1 MPVQLFLESQG
12 LDDETVAYLL
22 SACADGSA
30 EDLQEAAQTFLSEE
44 ATSALM
50 QLVSADAASQPA
62 PKALVISRSVVLGS
76 ALPGTFAADAADI
89 PDIADATGP
98 ISKSNKPSKQA
109 RRNARVQ
116 DKSKAK
122 AKIMIQDDEKAQKD
136 ISRCLQDVAA
146 FGLKE
151 TEDGLDAFDSFA
163 ITGKPHRERIKHA
176 AGFKDI
182 VLPDVFVGT
191 VTDQGQKDLI
201 WGASLQIMRGH
212 KYGLIGRNG
221 CGKTTLLRRLARKQL
236 PGLPSLR
243 YGYVAQELVG
253 TTDSVLD
260 VACRGDTEFQ
270 DLMSERG
277 LIEASLMSGMESA
290 ELTEDFAAVM
300 QRLDEIEE
308 SFGQHGLRGHA
319 RNILLGL
326 QFTAEMLD
334 MPTKALSGGW
344 RMRLALAQALLS
356 RADCLLL
363 DEPTNHL
370 DLAGVL
376 WLQNLLTH
384 KLDPDVMLVMI
395 SHDRAFLDGV
405 VTDII
410 EIRRQN
416 IEQGSGNFTAW
427 QQRRA
432 QQQETITSKLHANE
446 KERKRT
452 KDMIQ
457 KMRDS
462 ASSSSSKREADPN
475 KLRQAKQ
482 RQTQLYGKVGANGEE
497 KTFGRLELV
506 NYNGKVCDIK
516 ALADEITSEEKMR
529 IKLPEP
535 AQLSGVLL
543 ALDGA
548 SFTIAEA
555 KRTILHKVKLSL
567 EPQSRVA
574 VVGTNGAG
582 KTTLLRW
589 LEGAQWPHDSKAKR
603 HPKLKVAHVSQHH
616 LERLE
621 DHLAHTCLDYL
632 RSVLPDV
639 EPGSSDPNAALS
651 RVSKVDVL
659 HGYLANY
666 GLGGIAKQKL
676 GTLSGGQK
684 ARLAFA
690 AEVWHKPHLL
700 LLDEPTNH
708 LDIETLDALADALRS
723 YQGATVIVSH
733 NQGFLTEVCNEL
745 WTVDAGKVSCSG
757 RGSENFTK
765 EFSTYRRKVLRQIKG
780 CT

>member
-1 MPVQLFLESQG
+1 MPIRVFLESQG
-12 LDDETVAYLL
+12 LDDETVEYVFSAYN
-22 SACADGSA
+22 DGSV
-30 EDLQEAAQTFLSEE
+30 EDLKEAASIFLSGE
-44 ATSALM
+44 ATDSLM
-50 QLVSADAASQPA
+50 QLVAAEKSGHAASTNSMIAKP
-62 PKALVISRSVVLGS
+62 LVLGS
-76 ALPGTFAADAADI
+76 AFLGDDMAEVV
-89 PDIADATGP
+89 GP
-98 ISKSNKPSKQA
+98 ELVAEKPSKPSKQA
-109 RRNARVQ
+109 RRNARAQ
-116 DKSKAK
+116 EKSKAK
-122 AKIMIQDDEKAQKD
+122 AKVIAKNEGEVTRSEE
-136 ISRCLQDVAA
+136 SRALGDVAA

-176 AGFKDI
+176 AKFKDI
-182 VLPDVFVGT
+182 VLPDVFVGI
-191 VTDQGQKDLI
+191 VTDLGQKDLI
-201 WGASLQIMRGH
+201 WGASLQVMRGH
-212 KYGLIGRNG
+212 KYGLVGRNG

-236 PGLPSLR
+236 PGLPPLR

-270 DLMSERG
+270 EFLAERAH
-277 LIEASLMSGMESA
+277 IEKSLMSGIESA

-319 RNILLGL
+319 RSILLGL
-326 QFTAEMLD
+326 QFTEEMLE

-376 WLQNLLTH
+376 WLQNFLMH

-395 SHDRAFLDGV
+395 SHDRVFLDCV

-416 IEQGSGNFTAW
+416 IEQGPGNFSAW

-432 QQQETITSKLHANE
+432 QQQEAISSKIEANE

-452 KDMIQ
+452 KEMIQ
-457 KMRDS
+457 KMRDT

-497 KTFGRLELV
+497 KTYGRLELV
-506 NYNGKVCDIK
+506 NYNGKVCEVK
-516 ALADEITSEEKMR
+516 ALAEELVADEKMKIR
-529 IKLPEP
+529 LPE
-535 AQLSGVLL
+535 AGQLSGILL

-548 SFTIAEA
+548 SFTITEA
-555 KRTILHKVKLSL
+555 NRTILRNVKLSL

-589 LEGAQWPHDSKAKR
+589 LEGAQWPQDSKARR

-621 DHLAHTCLDYL
+621 DHLTETCLDYL
-632 RSVLPDV
+632 RSVLPNL
-639 EPGSSDPNAALS
+639 EPGSDPNTILS
-651 RVSKVDVL
+651 NVASETLL

-708 LDIETLDALADALRS
+708 LDVETLDALSDALRTF
-723 YQGATVIVSH
+723 QGATVIVSH

-757 RGSENFTK
+757 RGSENFSK
-765 EFSTYRRKVLRQIKG
+765 EFSAYRRKVLRQIKS
-780 CT
+780 CS

>member
-1 MPVQLFLESQG
+1 MNSMLAKP
-12 LDDETVAYLL
+12 
-22 SACADGSA
+22 
-30 EDLQEAAQTFLSEE
+30 
-44 ATSALM
+44 
-50 QLVSADAASQPA
+50 
-62 PKALVISRSVVLGS
+62 VVLGS
-76 ALPGTFAADAADI
+76 LFGDDAAEMVA
-89 PDIADATGP
+89 PELVAAAEKP
-98 ISKSNKPSKQA
+98 NKPTKQA
-109 RRNARVQ
+109 RRNARAQ
-116 DKSKAK
+116 DKSNAK
-122 AKIMIQDDEKAQKD
+122 AKVIAKNDDEKIHSD
-136 ISRCLQDVAA
+136 ESRGLGDVAA

-163 ITGKPHRERIKHA
+163 ITGKAHRERIKHA
-176 AGFKDI
+176 AKFKDI
-182 VLPDVFVGT
+182 VLPDVFVGI
-191 VTDQGQKDLI
+191 VTDLGQKDLI
-201 WGASLQIMRGH
+201 LGASLQIMRGH

-236 PGLPSLR
+236 PGLPPLR

-260 VACRGDTEFQ
+260 VACRGDTELQ
-270 DLMSERG
+270 ELLVERAH
-277 LIEASLMSGMESA
+277 IEKSLMSGIESA

-308 SFGQHGLRGHA
+308 SFGKHGLRGHA
-319 RNILLGL
+319 RSILLGL
-326 QFTAEMLD
+326 QFTEEMLE

-376 WLQNLLTH
+376 WLQNFLMH

-395 SHDRAFLDGV
+395 SHDRVFLDSV

-410 EIRRQN
+410 EIRRQT
-416 IEQGSGNFTAW
+416 IEQGSGNFSEW

-432 QQQETITSKLHANE
+432 QQQEAISSKLEANE

-452 KDMIQ
+452 KEMIQ

-497 KTFGRLELV
+497 KTYGRLELV
-506 NYNGKVCDIK
+506 NYNGKVCDVK
-516 ALADEITSEEKMR
+516 VLAEELVADEKMK
-529 IKLPEP
+529 IKLPD
-535 AQLSGVLL
+535 AGQLSGILL

-555 KRTILHKVKLSL
+555 NRTILRNVKLSL

-589 LEGAQWPHDSKAKR
+589 LEGAQWPQDSKARR

-621 DHLAHTCLDYL
+621 DHLTETCLDYL
-632 RSVLPDV
+632 RSVLPNL
-639 EPGSSDPNAALS
+639 EPGSDPNSTLSNVS
-651 RVSKVDVL
+651 RVDML

-676 GTLSGGQK
+676 GTLFGGQK

-690 AEVWHKPHLL
+690 AEVWQKPHLL

-708 LDIETLDALADALRS
+708 LDVETLDALSDALRTF
-723 YQGATVIVSH
+723 QGATVIVSH

-757 RGSENFTK
+757 RGSEK
-765 EFSTYRRKVLRQIKG
+765 FSKDFSAYRRKVLRQIKSRS
-780 CT
+780 

>member
-1 MPVQLFLESQG
+1 MSQG
-12 LDDETVAYLL
+12 LDDETVTYLL
-22 SACADGSA
+22 SAYADGSVK
-30 EDLQEAAQTFLSEE
+30 DLQEAASIFLSEE
-44 ATSALM
+44 ANDAFM
-50 QLVSADAASQPA
+50 QLVAVADSSRPASKESVFSKP
-62 PKALVISRSVVLGS
+62 VVLGT
-76 ALPGTFAADAADI
+76 ALLGDITAHLAADVADV
-89 PDIADATGP
+89 ADMEPAGKP
-98 ISKSNKPSKQA
+98 NKPSKQA
-109 RRNARVQ
+109 RRNARAQ
-116 DKSKAK
+116 DKSKPKAK
-122 AKIMIQDDEKAQKD
+122 ATVTNHDEKLEKD
-136 ISRCLQDVAA
+136 ESRGLGDVAA

-176 AGFKDI
+176 AKFKDI
-182 VLPDVFVGT
+182 VLPDVFVGI

-221 CGKTTLLRRLARKQL
+221 SGKTTLLRRLARKQL
-236 PGLPSLR
+236 PGLPPLR

-253 TTDSVLD
+253 TTDLVLD

-270 DLMSERG
+270 DLLAERAQ
-277 LIEASLMSGMESA
+277 IEKSLMSGVESA
-290 ELTEDFAAVM
+290 ELTEDFASVM

-319 RNILLGL
+319 RSILLGL
-326 QFTAEMLD
+326 QFTSEMLE

-376 WLQNLLTH
+376 WLQNFLTH

-410 EIRRQN
+410 EIRRQS

-432 QQQETITSKLHANE
+432 LQQETIASKLEANE

-452 KDMIQ
+452 KEMIQ

-482 RQTQLYGKVGANGEE
+482 RQTQLYGKIGANGEE
-497 KTFGRLELV
+497 KTYGRLELV
-506 NYNGKVCDIK
+506 NYNGKVCEVK
-516 ALADEITSEEKMR
+516 ALAEEITTDEKMR
-529 IKLPEP
+529 MKLPEP
-535 AQLSGVLL
+535 AQLSGILL

-555 KRTILHKVKLSL
+555 KRTILQNVKLSL

-589 LEGAQWPHDSKAKR
+589 LEGAQWPTSKAKR
-603 HPKLKVAHVSQHH
+603 HPKLRVAHVSQHH

-621 DHLAHTCLDYL
+621 DHLTETCLEYL
-632 RSVLPDV
+632 RSVLPNL
-639 EPGSSDPNAALS
+639 EPGSDPNATLSCVS
-651 RVSKVDVL
+651 RVEVL
-659 HGYLANY
+659 HSYLANY

-690 AEVWHKPHLL
+690 SEVWHKPHLL

-708 LDIETLDALADALRS
+708 LDIETLDALADALRTF
-723 YQGATVIVSH
+723 QGATVIVSH

-757 RGSENFTK
+757 RGAENFAK
-765 EFSTYRRKVLRQIKG
+765 EFSSYRRKVLRQIKS
-780 CT
+780 CA

>member
-1 MPVQLFLESQG
+1 L
-12 LDDETVAYLL
+12 
-22 SACADGSA
+22 
-30 EDLQEAAQTFLSEE
+30 
-44 ATSALM
+44 
-50 QLVSADAASQPA
+50 
-62 PKALVISRSVVLGS
+62 
-76 ALPGTFAADAADI
+76 
-89 PDIADATGP
+89 
-98 ISKSNKPSKQA
+98 
-109 RRNARVQ
+109 
-116 DKSKAK
+116 
-122 AKIMIQDDEKAQKD
+122 
-136 ISRCLQDVAA
+136 
-146 FGLKE
+146 
-151 TEDGLDAFDSFA
+151 
-163 ITGKPHRERIKHA
+163 
-176 AGFKDI
+176 
-182 VLPDVFVGT
+182 
-191 VTDQGQKDLI
+191 GQKDLI

-236 PGLPSLR
+236 PGLPPLR

-270 DLMSERG
+270 DLLAERAH
-277 LIEASLMSGMESA
+277 IEKSLMSGIESA
-290 ELTEDFAAVM
+290 ELTEDFAAVL
-300 QRLDEIEE
+300 QRLDELEE

-319 RNILLGL
+319 RSILLGL
-326 QFTAEMLD
+326 QFTEEMLE

-376 WLQNLLTH
+376 WLQNFLMH
-384 KLDPDVMLVMI
+384 KLSPDVMLVMI
-395 SHDRAFLDGV
+395 SHDRVFLDNV

-410 EIRRQN
+410 EIRRQS
-416 IEQGSGNFTAW
+416 IEQGPGNFSAW

-432 QQQETITSKLHANE
+432 QQQEAISSKIEANE

-452 KDMIQ
+452 KEMIQ
-457 KMRDS
+457 KMRDT
-462 ASSSSSKREADPN
+462 AASSSSKREADPN

-497 KTFGRLELV
+497 KTYGRLELV
-506 NYNGKVCDIK
+506 NYNGQVCDVK
-516 ALADEITSEEKMR
+516 QLAEELTADEKMK
-529 IKLPEP
+529 IKLPE
-535 AQLSGVLL
+535 AGQLSGILL

-548 SFTIAEA
+548 SFTIPEVN
-555 KRTILHKVKLSL
+555 RTILRNVKLSL

-589 LEGAQWPHDSKAKR
+589 LEGAQWPQDSKARR

-621 DHLAHTCLDYL
+621 DHLTETCLDYL
-632 RSVLPDV
+632 RSVLPNL
-639 EPGSSDPNAALS
+639 EPGSDPNATLSNVS
-651 RVSKVDVL
+651 RVDML

-666 GLGGIAKQKL
+666 GLGGIAMQKL

-708 LDIETLDALADALRS
+708 LDVETLDALSDALRTF
-723 YQGATVIVSH
+723 QGATVIVSH

-757 RGSENFTK
+757 KGSENFSK
-765 EFSTYRRKVLRQIKG
+765 EFSAYRRKVLRQIKS
-780 CT
+780 CS

>member
-1 MPVQLFLESQG
+1 
-12 LDDETVAYLL
+12 
-22 SACADGSA
+22 
-30 EDLQEAAQTFLSEE
+30 
-44 ATSALM
+44 
-50 QLVSADAASQPA
+50 
-62 PKALVISRSVVLGS
+62 
-76 ALPGTFAADAADI
+76 
-89 PDIADATGP
+89 
-98 ISKSNKPSKQA
+98 
-109 RRNARVQ
+109 
-116 DKSKAK
+116 
-122 AKIMIQDDEKAQKD
+122 
-136 ISRCLQDVAA
+136 
-146 FGLKE
+146 
-151 TEDGLDAFDSFA
+151 
-163 ITGKPHRERIKHA
+163 
-176 AGFKDI
+176 
-182 VLPDVFVGT
+182 
-191 VTDQGQKDLI
+191 
-201 WGASLQIMRGH
+201 MRGH

-236 PGLPSLR
+236 PGLPPLR

-253 TTDSVLD
+253 TSDSVLE
-260 VACRGDTEFQ
+260 VACRGDTELQ
-270 DLMSERG
+270 DLLAERTH
-277 LIEASLMSGMESA
+277 IEKLLMSGVESA
-290 ELTEDFAAVM
+290 ELTEDFASVM

-319 RNILLGL
+319 RKILLGL
-326 QFTAEMLD
+326 QFATEMLD

-376 WLQNLLTH
+376 WLQNFLMH
-384 KLDPDVMLVMI
+384 RLDPDVMLVMI

-410 EIRRQN
+410 EIRRHN
-416 IEQGSGNFTAW
+416 IEQGSGNFSSW
-427 QQRRA
+427 QQRRT
-432 QQQETITSKLHANE
+432 QQQETISSKLEANE

-452 KDMIQ
+452 KEMIQ
-457 KMRDS
+457 KLRDS
-462 ASSSSSKREADPN
+462 ASSSSRKEADPN

-482 RQTQLYGKVGANGEE
+482 RQTQLYGKIGANGEE
-497 KTFGRLELV
+497 KTYGRLELV
-506 NYNGKVCDIK
+506 NYNGRICDVK
-516 ALADEITSEEKMR
+516 ELAEELTSDEKMK

-535 AQLSGVLL
+535 THLSGILL

-555 KRTILHKVKLSL
+555 KRTILSKVKLSL

-589 LEGAQWPHDSKAKR
+589 LEGVQWPDHSKAKR

-621 DHLAHTCLDYL
+621 DHLTETCLDYL
-632 RSVLPDV
+632 RSVLPNL
-639 EPGSSDPNAALS
+639 EPGCDPNTTLSNVS
-651 RVSKVDVL
+651 RVEAL

-666 GLGGIAKQKL
+666 SLGGIAKQKL

-708 LDIETLDALADALRS
+708 LDIETLDALADALKTF
-723 YQGATVIVSH
+723 QGATVIVSH
-733 NQGFLTEVCNEL
+733 NQGFLTEICNEL
-745 WTVDAGKVSCSG
+745 WTVDAGRVSCSS
-757 RGSENFTK
+757 RGAENFTK
-765 EFSTYRRKVLRQIKG
+765 EFSSYRRNVLKQIKS

>member
-1 MPVQLFLESQG
+1 MPVRALLESQG
-12 LDDETVAYLL
+12 LDNETVEYLISAY
-22 SACADGSA
+22 SDGSV
-30 EDLQEAAQTFLSEE
+30 EDLQETASIFLSGE
-44 ATSALM
+44 ATALLM
-50 QLVSADAASQPA
+50 QLVSADVDHQSSPSNSMISK
-62 PKALVISRSVVLGS
+62 PLLLGGALVEGKAV
-76 ALPGTFAADAADI
+76 AEE
-89 PDIADATGP
+89 
-98 ISKSNKPSKQA
+98 SKSFSPADNPVKPTKQA
-109 RRNARVQ
+109 RRNARAQ
-116 DKSKAK
+116 EKSKAK
-122 AKIMIQDDEKAQKD
+122 AKAAARIDDSENKQSEEA
-136 ISRCLQDVAA
+136 RGLGDVAA

-176 AGFKDI
+176 AKFKDI
-182 VLPDVFVGT
+182 VLPDVFVGI
-191 VTDQGQKDLI
+191 VTDLGQKDLI

-236 PGLPSLR
+236 PGLPPLR

-253 TTDSVLD
+253 TTDSVLE

-270 DLMSERG
+270 DLLAERAH
-277 LIEASLMSGMESA
+277 IEKLLMSGVENA

-300 QRLDEIEE
+300 QRLDELEE

-319 RNILLGL
+319 RSILLGL
-326 QFTAEMLD
+326 QFTEEMLE

-376 WLQNLLTH
+376 WLQNFLMH
-384 KLDPDVMLVMI
+384 KLNPDVMLVMI
-395 SHDRAFLDGV
+395 SHDRVFLDNV

-410 EIRRQN
+410 EIRRQS
-416 IEQGSGNFTAW
+416 IEQGPGNFSVW

-432 QQQETITSKLHANE
+432 QQQEAISSKIAANE
-446 KERKRT
+446 KERKRM
-452 KDMIQ
+452 KESIQ
-457 KMRDS
+457 KMRET
-462 ASSSSSKREADPN
+462 AAPSSSKREADPN

-482 RQTQLYGKVGANGEE
+482 REIQLHGKMGANGEE
-497 KTFGRLELV
+497 KTYGRLELV
-506 NYNGKVCDIK
+506 NYNGKVCDVK
-516 ALADEITSEEKMR
+516 ALAEELTVDEKMH
-529 IKLPEP
+529 IKLPE
-535 AQLSGVLL
+535 AGQLSGILL

-548 SFTIAEA
+548 SFTIAEVN
-555 KRTILHKVKLSL
+555 RTILRNVKLSL

-589 LEGAQWPHDSKAKR
+589 LEGAQWPQDSKARR

-621 DHLAHTCLDYL
+621 DHLNETCLDYL
-632 RSVLPDV
+632 RSVLPSL
-639 EPGSSDPNAALS
+639 EPGTDPNATLS
-651 RVSKVDVL
+651 NVSRADML

-666 GLGGIAKQKL
+666 GLGGIARQKL

-708 LDIETLDALADALRS
+708 LDVETLDALSEALRIF
-723 YQGATVIVSH
+723 QGATVIVSH

-745 WTVDAGKVSCSG
+745 WTVDGGKVTCSG
-757 RGSENFTK
+757 RGSDNFAK
-765 EFSTYRRKVLRQIKG
+765 EFSAYRRKVLKQIKSRS
-780 CT
+780 